1 MTLLYMYYTLSL
13 MLVEH
18 SVRLKPIFV
27 LINLF
32 TLLA

>member
-18 SVRLKPIFV
+18 SVCLEQIFV